1 MRAQRFFH
9 SDCHFEF
16 DEAISSRE
24 VDGKV
29 LLDYWGYNTVG
40 FFAPNTNYIADNNP
54 GREGTELKLLIKAL
68 HANGIEV
75 IHAADSLKAAKA
87 QKRARREAAKA
98 QRIRKVE
105 KMILTYG
112 WDHLEDIWKRRAE
125 KLLDD
130 DQIYALV
137 QQRETSRAKGPPEE
151 AQISLF

>member
-1 MRAQRFFH
+1 MDKRDILQ
-9 SDCHFEF
+9 DLQ
-16 DEAISSRE
+16 D
-24 VDGKV
+24 V
-29 LLDYWGYNTVG
+29 
-40 FFAPNTNYIADNNP
+40 
-54 GREGTELKLLIKAL
+54 
-68 HANGIEV
+68 ANGIEV